1 MNRGLL
7 AAAGA
12 YFLWGLWPL
21 YWRLLEQV
29 PALQIMAHR
38 VIWCAAF
45 VLGYLFIR
53 YRLAWLAP
61 LRNNPRL
68 WILLGTSGLLIG
80 SNWWLY
86 IWAVNTNQIVET
98 SLGYFINPL
107 VSITLGVLVLRERL
121 NPRQWLAVAIAA
133 AGVAYL
139 SVQFG
144 RLPWIAL
151 ALAGSFAAYGLVRKL
166 AHVDSVPGL
175 AIENGLILLPV
186 LLLLL
191 ASGARPGDFFGNYF
205 GNYDTQTIVL
215 LVAAGPTTALPL
227 IWFAYGARRIPL
239 SMVGILQYIAP
250 SLQLLVAVF
259 VFGEPFTRTHLIGFA
274 CIWAALAIYAVDGL
288 YRLRYLR
295 SVSGIDAASS

>member
-29 PALQIMAHR
+29 PALLIMAHR
-38 VIWCAAF
+38 VVWCAVF
-45 VLGYLFIR
+45 VLAYLFIR
-53 YRLAWLAP
+53 HRLAWLAP
-61 LRNNPRL
+61 LRAHPRVVGWL
-68 WILLGTSGLLIG
+68 AASGLLIG

-86 IWAVNTNQIVET
+86 IWAVNARHVVET

-107 VSITLGVLVLRERL
+107 VSVSLGVLVLRERL

-133 AGVAYL
+133 AGVVYL
-139 SVQFG
+139 TVEFG

-151 ALAGSFAAYGLVRKL
+151 ALAASFAAYGLIRKL
-166 AHVDSVPGL
+166 AHVDAVPGL
-175 AIENGLILLPV
+175 AVENGLLLVPV
-186 LLLLL
+186 LLLVT
-191 ASGARPGDFFGNYF
+191 ASGTLPGDFFYG
-205 GNYDTQTIVL
+205 YDARTVVL
-215 LVAAGPTTALPL
+215 LLVAGPTTALPL

-250 SLQLLVAVF
+250 SLQLLCAVLA
-259 VFGEPFTRTHLIGFA
+259 FGEPFTRTHLVGFA
-274 CIWAALAIYAVDGL
+274 CIWSALAIYAADGL
-288 YRLRYLR
+288 YRLRRLR
-295 SVSGIDAASS
+295 VA

>member
-45 VLGYLFIR
+45 VLAYLFVR
-53 YRLAWLAP
+53 HRMGWLAP
-61 LRNNPRL
+61 LRANPRL
-68 WILLGTSGLLIG
+68 VGMLALSGLLIG

-86 IWAVNTNQIVET
+86 IWAVNARHVVET

-107 VSITLGVLVLRERL
+107 VSVGLGVLVLRERL

-133 AGVAYL
+133 TGVVYL
-139 SVQFG
+139 TVEFG
-144 RLPWIAL
+144 RPPWIAL
-151 ALAGSFAAYGLVRKL
+151 ALAGSFAAYGLIRKL
-166 AHVDSVPGL
+166 AHVDAVPGL
-175 AIENGLILLPV
+175 AVENV
-186 LLLLL
+186 LLLPLVLALL
-191 ASGARPGDFFGNYF
+191 WMTGAHPADLFGS
-205 GNYDTQTIVL
+205 YDARTLAL

-250 SLQLLVAVF
+250 SLQLACAVL
-259 VFGEPFTRTHLIGFA
+259 VFGEAFTHTHLLGFA
-274 CIWAALAIYAVDGL
+274 CIWAALAIYAADGL
-288 YRLRYLR
+288 YRLRYR
-295 SVSGIDAASS
+295 AIAVDQIQ